1 MIIYIILLNYCKMN
15 NNETQLKKINNEYKQ
30 NYEFK
35 NQINK
40 R

>member
-15 NNETQLKKINNEYKQ
+15 NNEIQLKKINNEYKQ